1 MLYRWDSSYPLG
13 KALAKLSAGTVVGK
27 LRSYALA
34 RGLYDRATFS
44 RTVTTVRFETQ
55 TDRLCLV
62 SPVLA
67 FFITTK
73 PYCVSRCWSG
83 EGISRLSRTSAAESS
98 ALSAQRTCLWPAVC
112 WTSSTRLREGAC
124 PAWETTAVSTR
135 WRQGRWP
142 GLGRLQQRPFQQ
154 SAMQHVS
161 SAGSEKQTECVR
173 AIAVSKILE

>member
-13 KALAKLSAGTVVGK
+13 KALAKLPAGTVVGK

-34 RGLYDRATFS
+34 RGLHERATFS
-44 RTVTTVRFETQ
+44 RTVTTVRFEMQ

-67 FFITTK
+67 IFIMTK
-73 PYCVSRCWSG
+73 PYRVSCCWSG
-83 EGISRLSRTSAAESS
+83 EGILRLSRTSAAESS
-98 ALSAQRTCLWPAVC
+98 ALSAQSTCLWPAVC

-135 WRQGRWP
+135 WRA
-142 GLGRLQQRPFQQ
+142 GL
-154 SAMQHVS
+154 M
-161 SAGSEKQTECVR
+161 AGTHSFPAATFSTKCDAACILCELW
-173 AIAVSKILE
+173 KIDRVCKGWWF